1 MNFPK
6 FLKFPEGKR
15 IVQIFSSTTFE
26 EVVVMGTSYFI
37 HTNNAVTH
45 ADRIYVMDL
54 LEGQNGAEF
63 ITNEE
68 YIEIKARISSK
79 KHVAVFIPDHQ
90 RTLWIDARKFLLGS
104 IGHSGIRF
112 PIGVPVIQA
121 GAIVDPIDPATG

>member
-1 MNFPK
+1 MDFPK

-54 LEGQNGAEF
+54 LEGGNGAEF
-63 ITNEE
+63 ITKET
-68 YIEIKARISSK
+68 YDEIKTSISSNYNLK
-79 KHVAVFIPDHQ
+79 
-90 RTLWIDARKFLLGS
+90 S
-104 IGHSGIRF
+104 I
-112 PIGVPVIQA
+112 
-121 GAIVDPIDPATG
+121 

>member
-54 LEGQNGAEF
+54 LEGRNGAEF

-68 YIEIKARISSK
+68 YIEIKARISSNYILK
-79 KHVAVFIPDHQ
+79 
-90 RTLWIDARKFLLGS
+90 S
-104 IGHSGIRF
+104 I
-112 PIGVPVIQA
+112 
-121 GAIVDPIDPATG
+121 

>member
-54 LEGQNGAEF
+54 LEGGNDALF
-63 ITNEE
+63 ISEEE
-68 YIEIKARISSK
+68 YNALKASISSYYK
-79 KHVAVFIPDHQ
+79 
-90 RTLWIDARKFLLGS
+90 LNS
-104 IGHSGIRF
+104 I
-112 PIGVPVIQA
+112 
-121 GAIVDPIDPATG
+121 

>member
-45 ADRIYVMDL
+45 SDRIYVMDL
-54 LEGQNGAEF
+54 LEGGNGAVF
-63 ITNEE
+63 ISEEE
-68 YIEIKARISSK
+68 YIALKDNISSNYILK
-79 KHVAVFIPDHQ
+79 
-90 RTLWIDARKFLLGS
+90 S
-104 IGHSGIRF
+104 I
-112 PIGVPVIQA
+112 
-121 GAIVDPIDPATG
+121 

>member
-45 ADRIYVMDL
+45 ADRIYVSDL
-54 LEGQNGAEF
+54 MEGGNGAEF
-63 ITNEE
+63 ITKEA
-68 YIEIKARISSK
+68 YDEIKAFISANYNLK
-79 KHVAVFIPDHQ
+79 
-90 RTLWIDARKFLLGS
+90 S
-104 IGHSGIRF
+104 I
-112 PIGVPVIQA
+112 
-121 GAIVDPIDPATG
+121 

>member
-26 EVVVMGTSYFI
+26 EVVIMGTSYFL

-54 LEGQNGAEF
+54 LEGGNGATF
-63 ITNEE
+63 ISEEE
-68 YIEIKARISSK
+68 YLALKADISSNY
-79 KHVAVFIPDHQ
+79 
-90 RTLWIDARKFLLGS
+90 TLKS
-104 IGHSGIRF
+104 I
-112 PIGVPVIQA
+112 
-121 GAIVDPIDPATG
+121 

>member
-37 HTNNAVTH
+37 HTKNAVTH

-54 LEGQNGAEF
+54 LEGGNG
-63 ITNEE
+63 
-68 YIEIKARISSK
+68 
-79 KHVAVFIPDHQ
+79 AVFISEEEYNALK
-90 RTLWIDARKFLLGS
+90 TS
-104 IGHSGIRF
+104 ISSNYKLKSIWTNACSNY
-112 PIGVPVIQA
+112 GVPSR
-121 GAIVDPIDPATG
+121 